1 MMKVPYDVAKE
12 IKELVF
18 EEADQVR
25 YLSQSRTNNGV
36 FLENLV
42 NKPEVGGRLADYMA
56 KTEVKTYIKDAI
68 LNRYAKDKLSQ
79 QRPTELKSV
88 IQTIIGLT
96 NAELVEE
103 SAAKGIKLYK
113 ASDKFVVVSDGTY
126 LKWETALRKA
136 LLFISNKPFAQ
147 DSSSV
152 SILLTL
158 FARHQKV
165 PASDN
170 KHLAKALAF
179 CNGYI
184 HIYGES

>member
-1 MMKVPYDVAKE
+1 MMKVPYEVAKE

-18 EEADQVR
+18 EEADEVR

-36 FLENLV
+36 FLEQLV

-79 QRPTELKSV
+79 QRPTQLKSV
-88 IQTIIGLT
+88 IETTIGLK

-103 SAAKGIKLYK
+103 SASKGIKLYE
-113 ASDKFVVVSDGTY
+113 ASGKFVVVSDGTY

-147 DSSSV
+147 VPDSV

-170 KHLAKALAF
+170 KHLAKALSF
-179 CNGYI
+179 CKAYI